1 MAWPVDPR
9 NLDDVEKVR
18 RLMASAERL
27 NVQDLVIACIRRISE
42 LEGRRFAD
50 PFERRFREII
60 SVFEELPTKE
70 NGRTSR
76 AARTREKVKQ
86 VGVVQTLDDLTA
98 SSKPSEGFRRLV
110 DAGLSDFL
118 FEYLVLEN
126 PDRFTSLAFTTA
138 GNRLKAH
145 DLTLSRMT

>member
-1 MAWPVDPR
+1 MAWPVDPH
-9 NLDDVEKVR
+9 NLDDLDKVR

-50 PFERRFREII
+50 PVERRFWEII
-60 SVFEELPTKE
+60 SVFEELLTKA

-76 AARTREKVKQ
+76 AARTREKVKR
-86 VGVVQTLDDLTA
+86 VGVVRTLDDLAA

-110 DAGLSDFL
+110 DAGLSDYL
-118 FEYLVLEN
+118 FEYLVLEHA
-126 PDRFTSLAFTTA
+126 DRFTPKAVEAA
-138 GNRLKAH
+138 GNRLTNH
-145 DLTLSRMT
+145 NLPLSRMT

>member
-9 NLDDVEKVR
+9 NLDDVAKVR
-18 RLMASAERL
+18 ALMASAERL
-27 NVQDLVIACIRRISE
+27 NVQDLATACIRRISE

-50 PFERRFREII
+50 PVERRFWEII
-60 SVFEELPTKE
+60 SVFEELLTKE

-76 AARTREKVKQ
+76 AARTREKVKR
-86 VGVVQTLDDLTA
+86 VGVVQTLNDLAA

-126 PDRFTSLAFTTA
+126 PDRFTSLAVTTA
-138 GNRLKAH
+138 GNRLEAH
-145 DLTLSRMT
+145 DLPLSRIT